1 MAKNDT
7 KQELARVLYMSGLS
21 QEEILQK
28 VEVSRQTLSRWINT
42 LGWKEMK
49 AARSITR
56 PELVNKLLSSST
68 PCSTRRTSRETRIC
82 WPAWA
87 TS

>member
-28 VEVSRQTLSRWINT
+28 VDTQPVDKHPGLERDEGGTQHYPSGT
-42 LGWKEMK
+42 GE
-49 AARSITR
+49 
-56 PELVNKLLSSST
+56 
-68 PCSTRRTSRETRIC
+68 
-82 WPAWA
+82 
-87 TS
+87 

>member
-1 MAKNDT
+1 M
-7 KQELARVLYMSGLS
+7 LYMSGLS

-56 PELVNKLLSSST
+56 PN
-68 PCSTRRTSRETRIC
+68 
-82 WPAWA
+82 W
-87 TS
+87 

>member
-28 VEVSRQTLSRWINT
+28 VEVSRQN
-42 LGWKEMK
+42 
-49 AARSITR
+49 AQ
-56 PELVNKLLSSST
+56 LLDKHPGMERDEGGTKHHPSGT
-68 PCSTRRTSRETRIC
+68 GE
-82 WPAWA
+82 
-87 TS
+87 

>member
-28 VEVSRQTLSRWINT
+28 VEVSRQTLSA
-42 LGWKEMK
+42 G
-49 AARSITR
+49 
-56 PELVNKLLSSST
+56 
-68 PCSTRRTSRETRIC
+68 
-82 WPAWA
+82 
-87 TS
+87 